1 MGQLGGL
8 SHFCLATKHKKMKK
22 REAVVKIMTRNPISV
37 NLSNEVND
45 VVELFK
51 THDIHHIPVV
61 SGDKLIGMISKAD
74 IDRVSYVDAY
84 QADSA
89 STAVFNLLKLEQVMT
104 HQVVT
109 VEADD
114 AIRDAAALLATG
126 KYHALPVLEHGKLV
140 GILTSTDVINYLL
153 EQY

>member
-1 MGQLGGL
+1 MAFLTFVL
-8 SHFCLATKHKKMKK
+8 LLNTTKMKK
-22 REAVVKIMTRNPISV
+22 RESVAKIMTRNPLCV
-37 NLSNEVND
+37 NLTNEVND

-51 THDIHHIPVV
+51 AHNIHHIPVV
-61 SGDKLIGMISKAD
+61 SGDKLIGMISKTD

-104 HQVVT
+104 HQVET
-109 VEADD
+109 VDAED
-114 AIRDAAALLATG
+114 AIRDAATLLATG
-126 KYHALPVLEHGKLV
+126 TYHALPVLEQGKLV